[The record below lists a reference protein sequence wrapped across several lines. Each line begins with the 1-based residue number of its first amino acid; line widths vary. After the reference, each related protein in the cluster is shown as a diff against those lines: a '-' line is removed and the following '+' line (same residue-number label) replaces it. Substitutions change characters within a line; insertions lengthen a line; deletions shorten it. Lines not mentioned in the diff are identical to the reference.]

1 MVSKRIFAASI
12 VAVAATLSACSGEP
26 VGDTEYVEEDE
37 LEAFPGTAEDAAMPI
52 NAELSAS
59 GFELLLPVVEG
70 RPAVLYGNV
79 IAGADADVLTEIRI
93 EGARVELH
101 TTEETEDGAMT
112 MTEQDALPVEPGGT
126 LTLQQGGNH
135 GMVFDAPAEFS
146 ERSNVP
152 VTLVF
157 ENAGERTV
165 EARVDT
171 RIGGVMAEG
180 DDMDGTGAMENM
192 TGEAEVPGEE
202 VNE

>member
-1 MVSKRIFAASI
+1 MKTKLAKPIAAAAAI
-12 VAVAATLSACSGEP
+12 GVAALLSACSGEP
-26 VGDTEYVEEDE
+26 VDNSEFVEE
-37 LEAFPGTAEDAAMPI
+37 AEPEILADAIEDDAVTPV

-59 GFELLLPVVEG
+59 GFELLLPVVDG

-79 IAGADADVLTEIRI
+79 IAGAEPDALTEVRI
-93 EGARVELH
+93 EGARVEIH

-112 MTEQDALPVEPGGT
+112 MTQRDTLPVEAGGT

-146 ERSNVP
+146 ERSSVP

-157 ENAGERTV
+157 ANAGERV
-165 EARVDT
+165 VDARVDT

-180 DDMDGTGAMENM
+180 DEMDGMDGMEGG
-192 TGEAEVPGEE
+192 GESGE
-202 VNE
+202 